1 MRITKKSMISGKEHT
16 LEIPV
21 TEKQLENWQCGMLIQ
36 DAMPNLT
43 PDQREFLMT
52 GITAQEWEDTF
63 GKKGDDHS
71 NLREDG

>member
-1 MRITKKSMISGKEHT
+1 MLITKTSMFTGKEHT

-21 TEKQLENWQCGMLIQ
+21 TEDQLNAWKNGKLIQ

-52 GITAQEWEDTF
+52 GSTPQEWDSIF
-63 GKKGDDHS
+63 KD
-71 NLREDG
+71 

>member
-1 MRITKKSMISGKEHT
+1 VLITKTSMFTGKEHT

-21 TEKQLENWQCGMLIQ
+21 TEDQLNAWKNGKLIQ

-52 GITAQEWEDTF
+52 GSTPQEWDSIF
-63 GKKGDDHS
+63 KD
-71 NLREDG
+71 

>member
-1 MRITKKSMISGKEHT
+1 MFTGKEHT

-21 TEKQLENWQCGMLIQ
+21 TEDQLNAWKNGKLIQ

-52 GITAQEWEDTF
+52 GSTPQEWDSIF
-63 GKKGDDHS
+63 KD
-71 NLREDG
+71 